1 MTDTAKEYAA
11 ALYMLA
17 AEEELTKTVSDGLKI
32 VSAAMRET
40 PEYLDFLSSPNIPV
54 RERLSAVDKAFSGTV
69 HEYVLSFLKL
79 LCEKNHARLLHKCIA
94 DYEDMRHISDGIV
107 TANVVSAVP
116 LKKAEKE
123 QLKIKLEKLTNKTVL
138 LNCYVNRSILG
149 GMIVHVDGKVFD
161 GSLRR
166 RLHDIKEVIK

>member
-1 MTDTAKEYAA
+1 
-11 ALYMLA
+11 
-17 AEEELTKTVSDGLKI
+17 
-32 VSAAMRET
+32 
-40 PEYLDFLSSPNIPV
+40 
-54 RERLSAVDKAFSGTV
+54 
-69 HEYVLSFLKL
+69 
-79 LCEKNHARLLHKCIA
+79 
-94 DYEDMRHISDGIV
+94 MRHINDGIV